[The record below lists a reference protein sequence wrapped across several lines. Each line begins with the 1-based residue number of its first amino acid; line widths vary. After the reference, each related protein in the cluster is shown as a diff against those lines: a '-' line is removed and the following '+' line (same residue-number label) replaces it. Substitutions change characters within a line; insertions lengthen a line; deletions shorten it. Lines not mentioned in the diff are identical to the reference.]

1 VGGREGRLTVSSP
14 MEAARAFPIV
24 AISAGIFSFEQLLQA
39 VLSQV

>member
-1 VGGREGRLTVSSP
+1 

-24 AISAGIFSFEQLLQA
+24 AISEGISSFQQLLQA